1 VEFRKEEKRNAYRM
15 LMEKPL
21 ESTAR
26 KTETNMRRSH
36 FEIYL
41 REPKYEKGNGTEY
54 CSIGGFV
61 TMGFE
66 IQASEAVFL
75 PALMSI
81 GKSS

>member
-26 KTETNMRRSH
+26 KTETNKRRSH
-36 FEIYL
+36 LEIYL
-41 REPKYEKGNGTEY
+41 REANYEKGNGTGF
-54 CSIGGFV
+54 CSIGEFV

-66 IQASEAVFL
+66 IQASEFMFL
-75 PALMSI
+75 PAFMSI
-81 GKSS
+81 GRSS